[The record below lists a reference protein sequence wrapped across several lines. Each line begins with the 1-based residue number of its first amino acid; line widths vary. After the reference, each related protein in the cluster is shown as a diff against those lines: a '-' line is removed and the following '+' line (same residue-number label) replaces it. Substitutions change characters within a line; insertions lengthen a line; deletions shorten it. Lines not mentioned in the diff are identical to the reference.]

1 VISQLLPLLCEIMA
15 CPFYLRWSFI
25 ILNNFDE
32 FWRAY
37 PGKKVAKPKCKGL
50 VFRGFSSMF
59 FSDGRLEERRGIRLL
74 KRESCA
80 GCEKCGFILDDLSE
94 QVIIGSMIIP
104 EIEHGKL
111 YEVIVTNE
119 SRDWET
125 GYVDDYDLEVV
136 LLNQGVN

>member
-1 VISQLLPLLCEIMA
+1 M
-15 CPFYLRWSFI
+15 
-25 ILNNFDE
+25 
-32 FWRAY
+32 
-37 PGKKVAKPKCKGL
+37 KCKGL
-50 VFRGFSSMF
+50 VFRGFNSMF

-74 KRESCA
+74 KRESCP
-80 GCEKCGFILDDLSE
+80 GCEKCGFLLDDMSE

-111 YEVIVTNE
+111 YEVIVINE

-136 LLNQGVN
+136 LLNQRNG